1 MKPLL
6 RVLLIVDAL
15 TLLGFGVLFVLTPWT
30 SVYDALQ
37 LVQTQPALVGQAFGV
52 VLLGFAWLALRAAF
66 HGEMTVPVGRTAGHV
81 NWIAGVLMLVWLIGL
96 RTPRLTGFGQL
107 VAGAVGVWL
116 IILGLGG
123 ARLAGAVRKRA
134 KGAGKGQLQ
143 AQAQGPAKGQ
153 PAEGPVQ
160 QREVRKPAT
169 ERPERRDE
177 PVAYAKPG
185 FMRAMPWGGAR
196 EAQRP
201 AAPVEPVM
209 DVPTVTPAAA
219 PPVTPVTPPPAS
231 AAQADEARRTARD
244 EAADAPRPP
253 LRG

>member
-15 TLLGFGVLFVLTPWT
+15 TLLGFGVLFVLTPST
-30 SVYDALQ
+30 LVYNALQ

-66 HGEMTVPVGRTAGHV
+66 HGEMTVPVGRTVGHV

-96 RTPRLTGFGQL
+96 RAPQLTGLGQL

-116 IILGLGG
+116 ILLGLGG
-123 ARLAGAVRKRA
+123 VRLAGAVRKRQ
-134 KGAGKGQLQ
+134 KGQ
-143 AQAQGPAKGQ
+143 ASGNA
-153 PAEGPVQ
+153 VQ
-160 QREVRKPAT
+160 QRKAAKAQ
-169 ERPERRDE
+169 PERRDE
-177 PVAYAKPG
+177 PVTYSKPG
-185 FMRAMPWGGAR
+185 FLKTMAWGGAR
-196 EAQRP
+196 EAKRP
-201 AAPVEPVM
+201 AAPVEPVVE
-209 DVPTVTPAAA
+209 VPTVTPAAV
-219 PPVTPVTPPPAS
+219 PPVTPRPATVAPPAAS
-231 AAQADEARRTARD
+231 AVQAQEARQAARD

>member
-30 SVYDALQ
+30 LVYNALQ

-66 HGEMTVPVGRTAGHV
+66 HGEMTLPVGRTAGHV

-96 RTPRLTGFGQL
+96 RTPRLTGLGQL

-116 IILGLGG
+116 IVLGLGG
-123 ARLAGAVRKRA
+123 VRLAGAVRRRA
-134 KGAGKGQLQ
+134 KGDKGRT
-143 AQAQGPAKGQ
+143 A
-153 PAEGPVQ
+153 Q
-160 QREVRKPAT
+160 QREAGKTAK
-169 ERPERRDE
+169 ERRDE

-185 FMRAMPWGGAR
+185 SMRAMPWGGAR

-201 AAPVEPVM
+201 AAPAEPAVQ
-209 DVPTVTPAAA
+209 A
-219 PPVTPVTPPPAS
+219 PPVTPAAVPPAAS
-231 AAQADEARRTARD
+231 SSPAAAQAGEARQAARD

>member
-15 TLLGFGVLFVLTPWT
+15 TLLGFGVLFVLTPST
-30 SVYDALQ
+30 LVYNALQ

-66 HGEMTVPVGRTAGHV
+66 HGEMTVPVGRTVGHV

-96 RTPRLTGFGQL
+96 RAPQLTGLGQL

-123 ARLAGAVRKRA
+123 ARLAGAVRKRQ
-134 KGAGKGQLQ
+134 KGQ
-143 AQAQGPAKGQ
+143 ASGDST
-153 PAEGPVQ
+153 Q
-160 QREVRKPAT
+160 QRKA
-169 ERPERRDE
+169 ERERLERREE
-177 PVAYAKPG
+177 PVTYAKPG
-185 FMRAMPWGGAR
+185 FMRTMAWGAR
-196 EAQRP
+196 EVKRP
-201 AAPVEPVM
+201 AAPVEPVVE
-209 DVPTVTPAAA
+209 VPTVTPAAV
-219 PPVTPVTPPPAS
+219 PPVTPRPLPVTPPAAS
-231 AAQADEARRTARD
+231 TAQAQEARQAARD

>member
-30 SVYDALQ
+30 AVYNALQ
-37 LVQTQPALVGQAFGV
+37 LEQTQPALVGQAFGV

-66 HGEMTVPVGRTAGHV
+66 HGEMTVPVGRTVGHV

-96 RTPRLTGFGQL
+96 RAPRLTGFGQL

-123 ARLAGAVRKRA
+123 ARLAGAVRQRQ
-134 KGAGKGQLQ
+134 KGQTSGSS
-143 AQAQGPAKGQ
+143 AQRPKAAKDERELREQ
-153 PAEGPVQ
+153 PVS
-160 QREVRKPAT
+160 
-169 ERPERRDE
+169 
-177 PVAYAKPG
+177 YAKPG
-185 FMRAMPWGGAR
+185 FLRTVAWGGAN
-196 EAQRP
+196 EPKRP
-201 AAPVEPVM
+201 AAPVEPV
-209 DVPTVTPAAA
+209 VEAPTVTPAAV
-219 PPVTPVTPPPAS
+219 PPVTPRASTVPPPA
-231 AAQADEARRTARD
+231 AGPAQAEEAQAEARLAARD